1 MKGMFLKE
9 FYQFKDNIPVFI
21 LTIVFF
27 AVVYSFFN
35 VPFLE
40 LVIVFIMFITASTTF
55 FKQEMLN
62 NENNFN
68 RYLKTLPINFSKI
81 IMAKYLF
88 MLFIAVLLLFISG
101 VYSFFVKE
109 KIEILYQIKFYL
121 GYIFLFNFCFIYFP
135 ITYLIFLFLK
145 GNLIASLISNLVG
158 IGISTAINSL
168 LIGLMVFLVGNIFK
182 VDFNSGVFPKNI
194 FLISGL
200 ICTFILAII
209 VYIIYKITCLK
220 YRKISE

>member
-9 FYQFKDNIPVFI
+9 FYQLKDNIPVFI

-68 RYLKTLPINFSKI
+68 RYLKTLPINFNKI
-81 IMAKYLF
+81 IIAKYLF
-88 MLFIAVLLLFISG
+88 MLFIAVLLLFISI
-101 VYSFFVKE
+101 VCSLFIKE
-109 KIEILYQIKFYL
+109 EMEILYQIKYYL

-135 ITYLIFLFLK
+135 ISYLIFLFLK
-145 GNLIASLISNLVG
+145 SNLIASLISNLVG
-158 IGISTAINSL
+158 ICISMAINSL
-168 LIGLMVFLVGNIFK
+168 LIALMISLISNIFR
-182 VDFNSGVFPKNI
+182 VDINSSLFPKNI
-194 FLISGL
+194 FLIAGL
-200 ICTFILAII
+200 ISTFILAII

>member
-1 MKGMFLKE
+1 MKGMLLKE
-9 FYQFKDNIPVFI
+9 FYQFRDNIAIFI
-21 LTIVFF
+21 LTIVFL
-27 AVVYSFFN
+27 VVLYSFFN

-40 LVIVFIMFITASTTF
+40 LVIALVMFIMASTTF

-109 KIEILYQIKFYL
+109 EIEILYQIKFYL

-158 IGISTAINSL
+158 MGISTAINSL

>member
-1 MKGMFLKE
+1 MKGMLLKE
-9 FYQFKDNIPVFI
+9 FYQFRDNIAIFI
-21 LTIVFF
+21 LTIVFL
-27 AVVYSFFN
+27 AVLYSFFN

-40 LVIVFIMFITASTTF
+40 LVIALVMFIMASTTF

-109 KIEILYQIKFYL
+109 EIEILYQIKFYL

-158 IGISTAINSL
+158 MGISTAINSL

>member
-62 NENNFN
+62 NENNFD
-68 RYLKTLPINFSKI
+68 RYLKTLPINFNKI

-88 MLFIAVLLLFISG
+88 MLFIAVLLLFISI
-101 VYSFFVKE
+101 VCSFFIKE
-109 KIEILYQIKFYL
+109 EMEILYQIKYYL

-135 ITYLIFLFLK
+135 ISYLIFLFLK
-145 GNLIASLISNLVG
+145 SNLIASLISNLVG
-158 IGISTAINSL
+158 ICISMAINSL
-168 LIGLMVFLVGNIFK
+168 LIALITSLISNIFK
-182 VDFNSGVFPKNI
+182 VDINSSLFHKNI
-194 FLISGL
+194 FLIAGL
-200 ICTFILAII
+200 MSTFILAII

>member
-68 RYLKTLPINFSKI
+68 RYLKTLPINFNKI

-88 MLFIAVLLLFISG
+88 MLFAVLLLFISI
-101 VYSFFVKE
+101 VCSLFIKE
-109 KIEILYQIKFYL
+109 EMEILYQIKYYL

-135 ITYLIFLFLK
+135 ISYLIFLFLK
-145 GNLIASLISNLVG
+145 SNLIASLISNLVG
-158 IGISTAINSL
+158 ICISTAINSL